1 MDIPVAAFL
10 RERKPRFF
18 EGLDAADIRAILAAG
33 TQRRFLANSVI
44 VNQGYPAAHLFLL
57 LTGRVRRFF
66 LTEDGQKVVLLR
78 VPAGDI
84 FGEATVLARPAEY
97 LVSSEAIA
105 SSNALVWSR
114 GTIRGLCEQYPRLV
128 ENALLISFDYLA
140 AYRAVHASLIGN
152 SAPKRLAQVLANL
165 ADGIGQKVPGGIELD
180 VRNEELANEA
190 NISPFTASR
199 PLSAWQRE
207 GILVKRRGKVLLRSS
222 GRLLRHE
229 ITTSVSLVT

>member
-199 PLSAWQRE
+199 LLSAWQRE